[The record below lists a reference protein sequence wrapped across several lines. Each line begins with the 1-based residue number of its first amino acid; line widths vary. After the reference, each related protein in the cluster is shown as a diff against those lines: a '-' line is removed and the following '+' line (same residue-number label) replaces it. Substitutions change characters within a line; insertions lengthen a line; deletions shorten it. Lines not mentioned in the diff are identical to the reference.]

1 MQPSFVARASLV
13 KAWNGR
19 KVVRSLLL
27 PVVLAFV
34 SVEGARAE
42 EVPPLKSAPA
52 ETSAKPQQS
61 NDANPKPDAKE
72 AASKPDATL
81 PTPVFL
87 DRLMMAESGGRA
99 DAKNSRSTALGP
111 FQFIEATFLDIMRR
125 HYPSDIAGMSDE
137 QILALRTSLD
147 HARRAALAYTNEN
160 AAQLAANGLPATSVN
175 LRLAFL
181 LGSSGAVRL
190 LTATQDTPLSQIL
203 TTDAL
208 TANPFMGSM
217 TAADLVRRARYDMSA
232 DVRVAGL
239 VPPGPVRPA
248 IQIRCKIGLA
258 SCRKWVAL
266 QRKKLARGKPQRQAS
281 Q

>member
-1 MQPSFVARASLV
+1 MSGKGPGLAGLIRSMALTCALVMASLGPG
-13 KAWNGR
+13 W
-19 KVVRSLLL
+19 
-27 PVVLAFV
+27 
-34 SVEGARAE
+34 AE
-42 EVPPLKSAPA
+42 ETAPQSPVPETPTSEAKSKP
-52 ETSAKPQQS
+52 ET
-61 NDANPKPDAKE
+61 KPDADKQ
-72 AASKPDATL
+72 DTTL

-99 DAKNSRSTALGP
+99 DARNPRSTALGP
-111 FQFIEATFLDIMRR
+111 YQFIEVTFLDIMRR
-125 HYPSDIAGMSDE
+125 HYPTDIAGMSDA

-160 AAQLAANGLPATSVN
+160 AAQLTANGLPATSVN

-181 LGSSGAVRL
+181 LGPTGAVRL
-190 LTATQDTPLSQIL
+190 LTAAQNTPLSQIL
-203 TTDAL
+203 TADAL

-232 DVRVAGL
+232 DARVAGL
-239 VPPGPVRPA
+239 MPPSPVRPA

-266 QRKKLARGKPQRQAS
+266 QRKKLARGKLQRQAS